1 LSSLIGDIAGWA
13 TDVIESL
20 GYIGL
25 AMIIALENVFP
36 PIPSEAVL
44 PLAGFLTGQGRMNFF
59 GAVVAATIGAVVGAL
74 VLYGVGYWFGDAR
87 LRWLVRNYGKLLGV
101 SESDLD
107 KANAWFDKHEGLA
120 VLICRVVPIVRSL
133 ISIPAGIRRMP
144 LLPFIGYTALGA
156 GVWNSILI
164 GAGWALGDN
173 WEEVEEYVGYLQYV
187 VIVAVAAA
195 IVYWF
200 WKRNPFKSRTTA

>member
-1 LSSLIGDIAGWA
+1 MSSLLGDLAGWA

-20 GYIGL
+20 GYVGL

-44 PLAGFLTGQGRMNFF
+44 PLAGFLTGQGRMNYF
-59 GAVVAATIGAVVGAL
+59 GAVLAATLGAVVGAL
-74 VLYGVGYWFGDAR
+74 ALYGIGYWFGDTR
-87 LRWLVRNYGKLLGV
+87 LRWLVRKYGRILGV

-107 KANAWFDKHEGLA
+107 KANGWFDKHQGKA
-120 VLICRVVPIVRSL
+120 VLFCRVVPIVRSL

-144 LLPFIGYTALGA
+144 LLPFVGYTALGA

-173 WEEVEEYVGYLQYV
+173 WDEVEQYVGYLQYV
-187 VIVAVAAA
+187 VIVGVIAA
-195 IVYWF
+195 IAYWF
-200 WKRNPFKSRTTA
+200 WKRNPFKSRASA

>member
-1 LSSLIGDIAGWA
+1 MSSLLGDIAGWA
-13 TDVIESL
+13 TDVIEKL
-20 GYIGL
+20 GYPGL

-59 GAVVAATIGAVVGAL
+59 GAVAAATFGAVVGAL
-74 VLYGVGYWFGDAR
+74 VLYGIGYWFGDAR
-87 LRWLVRNYGKLLGV
+87 LRWLVRKYGRFLGV
-101 SESDLD
+101 SEADLD
-107 KANAWFDKHEGLA
+107 KANAWFDDKGGIA
-120 VLICRVVPIVRSL
+120 VLLCRVVPIVRSL

-187 VIVAVAAA
+187 VIVAVVAA
-195 IVYWF
+195 VVFWF
-200 WKRNPFKSRTTA
+200 WKRNPFKSRTSA

>member
-1 LSSLIGDIAGWA
+1 MSSLLGDLAGWA

-20 GYIGL
+20 GYVGL

-44 PLAGFLTGQGRMNFF
+44 PLAGFLTGQGRMNYF
-59 GAVVAATIGAVVGAL
+59 GAVLAATLGAVVGAL
-74 VLYGVGYWFGDAR
+74 ALYGIGYWFGDTR
-87 LRWLVRNYGKLLGV
+87 LRWLARKYGRILGV

-107 KANAWFDKHEGLA
+107 KANGWFDKHQGKA
-120 VLICRVVPIVRSL
+120 VLFCRVVPIVRSL

-144 LLPFIGYTALGA
+144 LLPFVGYTALGA

-173 WEEVEEYVGYLQYV
+173 WDEVEQYVGYLQYV
-187 VIVAVAAA
+187 VIVGVIAA
-195 IVYWF
+195 IAYWF
-200 WKRNPFKSRTTA
+200 WKRNPFKSRASA

>member
-1 LSSLIGDIAGWA
+1 MSSLIGDIAGWA
-13 TDVIESL
+13 TDVIEKL
-20 GYIGL
+20 GYVGL

-87 LRWLVRNYGKLLGV
+87 LRWLVRKYGKFLGV

-107 KANAWFDKHEGLA
+107 KANAWFDDKGGVA
-120 VLICRVVPIVRSL
+120 VLFCRVVPIVRSL

-156 GVWNSILI
+156 GVWNSVLI

-173 WEEVEEYVGYLQYV
+173 WDEVEQYVGYLQYV
-187 VIVAVAAA
+187 VIALVVAAV
-195 IVYWF
+195 IFWF
-200 WKRNPFKSRTTA
+200 WKRNPFKSRTPA